1 MQGGSEIPQLRN
13 SAREPSLTFIGVLIY
28 YCPHKPQKP
37 SGEAKTN
44 KGRQKMTME
53 EARAY
58 FSEDRFATE
67 NGITLDELDG
77 EHAVTSMTLSP
88 RHRNAFGGVMG
99 GAIFTL
105 ADFAFAALTNDRER
119 VTVAQQVSISY
130 LSATKGTRLIAT
142 ARFRKDGR
150 SSCVVNVDVAD
161 DTGRD
166 IAQFVGTGFK
176 LK

>member
-1 MQGGSEIPQLRN
+1 
-13 SAREPSLTFIGVLIY
+13 
-28 YCPHKPQKP
+28 
-37 SGEAKTN
+37 
-44 KGRQKMTME
+44 MTME
-53 EARAY
+53 EAQAY

-105 ADFAFAALTNDRER
+105 ATPPKAFLWRGER

-130 LSATKGTRLIAT
+130 LSAAKGKRLIAT
-142 ARFRKDGR
+142 ARYRKDGR
-150 SSCVVNVDVAD
+150 SSCVVNVDISD

>member
-1 MQGGSEIPQLRN
+1 MGSFRTID
-13 SAREPSLTFIGVLIY
+13 
-28 YCPHKPQKP
+28 
-37 SGEAKTN
+37 
-44 KGRQKMTME
+44 

-77 EHAVTSMTLSP
+77 EHAVTSLTVSS
-88 RHRNAFGGVMG
+88 RHRNAFGGIMG

-119 VTVAQQVSISY
+119 ITVAQQVSISY
-130 LSATKGTRLIAT
+130 LSAAKGGRLVAT
-142 ARFRKDGR
+142 ARYRKDGR

-161 DTGRD
+161 DSGRD
-166 IAQFVGTGFK
+166 VAQFVGTGFK
-176 LK
+176 LQPSAKRQ